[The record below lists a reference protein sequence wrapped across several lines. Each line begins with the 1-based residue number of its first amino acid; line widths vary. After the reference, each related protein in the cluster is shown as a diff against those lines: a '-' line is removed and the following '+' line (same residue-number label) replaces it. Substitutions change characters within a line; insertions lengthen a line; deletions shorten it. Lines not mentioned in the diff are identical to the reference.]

1 MNAQKTREHSL
12 KRLKSIPKSF
22 IGYFKNSDSAI
33 IKAKQDRN
41 YFLAVFWF
49 AVFALSAFV
58 LTLGFL
64 YSAEKDLTA
73 QYTKANL
80 LKNVKLFNPA
90 AAFVLGFLTAAVL
103 AFIYILIRFSCVK
116 IFTRKT
122 KAKTVLAD
130 SVIEFGLNSIP
141 LSLLFL
147 LGGAL
152 CLISGF
158 LYFPVF
164 LLFGILFFVLL
175 LRGVFDAVT
184 KERKTL
190 VFHLTVTLF
199 SLLGFLLG
207 AAAFAL
213 LLLYVLASL
222 VTGTVERFHEYRD
235 AICSFLENLG
245 NRFAGFLNRF

>member
-1 MNAQKTREHSL
+1 MNAQKIREHSL

-103 AFIYILIRFSCVK
+103 AFIYILIRFSCVQPA
-116 IFTRKT
+116 F
-122 KAKTVLAD
+122 
-130 SVIEFGLNSIP
+130 SFGRSAVP
-141 LSLLFL
+141 DKRLFV
-147 LGGAL
+147 
-152 CLISGF
+152 
-158 LYFPVF
+158 FPRFPAFRHFVF
-164 LLFGILFFVLL
+164 C
-175 LRGVFDAVT
+175 AT
-184 KERKTL
+184 
-190 VFHLTVTLF
+190 
-199 SLLGFLLG
+199 
-207 AAAFAL
+207 AAR
-213 LLLYVLASL
+213 
-222 VTGTVERFHEYRD
+222 RF
-235 AICSFLENLG
+235 
-245 NRFAGFLNRF
+245 